1 MNFLMISMRIIHIFA
16 GVFWAGASFFMI
28 SFVTPSVAATGA
40 EGQKFMQH
48 LAFRTRFTTAM
59 MGVAILSVLSGL
71 FMYWKIFDFRLN
83 ALANGYGLMLTLG
96 SIAGLIGFFTGY
108 FMQNR
113 ITRKMKVLSSS
124 ISASGGPPTPEQQAE
139 MKSLGET
146 VSRGSQITSVFL
158 ALALLG
164 MSVAKYVFY

>member
-16 GVFWAGASFFMI
+16 SVFWAGTSFFML
-28 SFVTPSVAATGA
+28 SFVTPTVIATGA
-40 EGQKFMQH
+40 EGQKFMKQ

-59 MGVAILSVLSGL
+59 MAVAILSVLSGL
-71 FMYWKIFDFRLN
+71 VMYWELFEFRLN
-83 ALANGYGLMLTLG
+83 TLSSGYGLMLTLG
-96 SIAGLIGFFTGY
+96 AIAGFIGFLTGY

-113 ITRKMKVLSSS
+113 TTKKMKKLSLS
-124 ISASGGPPTPEQQAE
+124 IAATGEPPSPEQQAE
-139 MKSLGET
+139 LKSLSET

-164 MSVAKYVFY
+164 MSIAQYVYF